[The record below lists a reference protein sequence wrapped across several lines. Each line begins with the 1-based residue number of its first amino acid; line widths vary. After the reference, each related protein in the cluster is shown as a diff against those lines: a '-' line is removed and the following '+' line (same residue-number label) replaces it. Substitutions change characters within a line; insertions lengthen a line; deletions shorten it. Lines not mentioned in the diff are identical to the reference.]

1 MSGSNDENE
10 RDKKIVF
17 IRHGCTH
24 MNEYLASNTFGSPGF
39 TDSFENDEL
48 FRDSPLSQLGV
59 KQAEALYSRLMDS
72 SCPEYENLLD
82 ELELI
87 VTSPLTRAIQTLEI
101 GLLPHIIGNNESGQ
115 PEIPIMAVPHA
126 AERLYLI
133 SDVGKRRQELHNRYG
148 HVIDFCHDG
157 FHHEEW
163 WFQHNGKKAYAEWRP
178 HASNQ
183 RYACPGEP
191 DEEFAMR
198 MMELYQW
205 LVDRPESTIA
215 VVSHWGVID
224 WFLDADFDNCEMRAV
239 SIRDIA
245 KNVKAYAA
253 MAGADA

>member
-1 MSGSNDENE
+1 MSGSNDEKE

-24 MNEYLASNTFGSPGF
+24 MNEYLATNTFGSPGF

-59 KQAEALYSRLMDS
+59 QQAQALSSRLTDS
-72 SCPEYENLLD
+72 SCPEYGNLLD
-82 ELELI
+82 GLELI

-101 GLLPHIIGNNESGQ
+101 GLLPHVVKNIESGKSG
-115 PEIPIMAVPHA
+115 IPIMAVPHA

-133 SDVGKRRQELHNRYG
+133 SDIGKRRQELHDQFG
-148 HVIDFCHDG
+148 HVIDFHHDG
-157 FHHEEW
+157 FRHEEW
-163 WFQHNGKKAYAEWRP
+163 WFQHNGSEAYAEWRP
-178 HASNQ
+178 NSSNQ

-191 DEEFAMR
+191 DEQFAMR
-198 MMELYQW
+198 MIKLYQW
-205 LVDRPESTIA
+205 LDERPESTIA
-215 VVSHWGVID
+215 VVTHWGVID

-245 KNVKAYAA
+245 KKVKRYTR
-253 MAGADA
+253 AGANA